1 MTLQELQGMVKEEF
15 NSFIKEQAPM
25 GAAPGGPVG
34 SPMPPAIDVAPGDI
48 DAMEPPSG
56 GPEGAEAQL
65 QQIFGMLKTY
75 FDGGEEGME
84 PGMDDMDAGGDIDM
98 DQISDA
104 PDGEDEEIEVSDV
117 EVDDEEEEPTVDEAY
132 GERNGGNATSTSGK
146 YGGAYGATGTDT
158 GNAQL
163 HEGVVSRMQKLAN
176 IRK

>member
-1 MTLQELQGMVKEEF
+1 MTLQELQSMIKEEF
-15 NSFIKEQAPM
+15 NHFIKEQ
-25 GAAPGGPVG
+25 PGEMPQAGGTGPVL
-34 SPMPPAIDVAPGDI
+34 PPPPGPGIDVGPGDI

-65 QQIFGMLKTY
+65 QKIFGMLKSY
-75 FDGGEEGME
+75 FEGGEEGME
-84 PGMDDMDAGGDIDM
+84 PDMDDMDATADDMGDMPDM
-98 DQISDA
+98 
-104 PDGEDEEIEVSDV
+104 GDV
-117 EVDDEEEEPTVDEAY
+117 EVDGEEEETVDEAY

-163 HEGVVSRMQKLAN
+163 HEGAVSRMQKLAN